1 VNKIRYP
8 RRTKTCPRCKKDK
21 PATAKFFCPDKRGY
35 ICWCRRCSADR
46 ATEWGKTNHRRQTD
60 TRFKRRYG
68 LSIEEFDA
76 LVLQQN
82 GKCAICGEAPKAVK
96 SKLQG
101 FNVDHDHKTKKVR
114 GLLCFGCNTGI
125 GCLRDNPSRLRSAAD
140 YLERM

>member
-1 VNKIRYP
+1 
-8 RRTKTCPRCKKDK
+8 
-21 PATAKFFCPDKRGY
+21 
-35 ICWCRRCSADR
+35 
-46 ATEWGKTNHRRQTD
+46 
-60 TRFKRRYG
+60 
-68 LSIEEFDA
+68 
-76 LVLQQN
+76 
-82 GKCAICGEAPKAVK
+82 VK